1 MGTHGARESSTT
13 VASALAL
20 LVLVAVLAL
29 AACGGSSTTASSSP
43 SSSPS
48 SSIPSWQDL
57 KDQSE
62 ASSISTLTVRIPAK
76 DATFAEM
83 KQMYD
88 YDRSEPLDFTRRGTA
103 DWDGVTAQ
111 VIEYTSAGCT
121 VDGMLAV
128 PEGKGPFPVV
138 LCAPGSDCRIW
149 MFDKY
154 VPALTRMGIAAL
166 VIDPPDHRAPNVN
179 IDVGGAAGWIKGNA
193 RYVVD
198 LRRALD
204 LLETLPEIDSKRIG
218 YVGHSWGAE
227 PPGGLLAGVD
237 QRIKAYALTYGG
249 GSLRG
254 LDPVLV
260 GELQDPAEY
269 IAHNRGAAFLFQ
281 NTKADSGAGEEN
293 GSYSAKRIAAL
304 FAAAPGPKIFQWVP
318 GTHGE
323 LYKHPQGRPARF
335 QLAWLQKNLLE

>member
-1 MGTHGARESSTT
+1 MGSHGKRESSTP
-13 VASALAL
+13 VARAMTL
-20 LVLVAVLAL
+20 LVLIVALGL
-29 AACGGSSTTASSSP
+29 IACGGSSTTASNSPSP
-43 SSSPS
+43 SSSS
-48 SSIPSWQDL
+48 TIPSWQDL

-111 VIEYTSAGCT
+111 VIEYASAGCT
-121 VDGMLAV
+121 VDEMLAV

-138 LCAPGSDCRIW
+138 LCAPGSSCRIW

-166 VIDPPDHRAPNVN
+166 VIDPPDGRAPNVN

-227 PPGGLLAGVD
+227 SPGGLLAGVD

-260 GELQDPAEY
+260 DELQDPAES

-281 NTKADSGAGEEN
+281 STKADSGAGEN
-293 GSYSAKRIAAL
+293 GSYSRKRIAAL

-335 QLAWLQKNLLE
+335 QLAWLQKYL